1 MLLSGEP
8 SMYGRELAGSRATIA
23 THQPPATTIVA
34 NPASRPP
41 IRRRRVVGA
50 ASR

>member
-8 SMYGRELAGSRATIA
+8 STNGREPAGSSATIA
-23 THQPPATTIVA
+23 THQPPLTIIAANATSE
-34 NPASRPP
+34 PRM
-41 IRRRRVVGA
+41 RRRSVVGA